1 MPDVRIE
8 RIANGYE
15 VCLTDP
21 EIVKANRK
29 PNSKYQN
36 ADREYAFKTVAEV
49 MKFLESH
56 LDAALPA
63 DDYESSFDAAVA
75 DATEEDD

>member
-1 MPDVRIE
+1 
-8 RIANGYE
+8 
-15 VCLTDP
+15 
-21 EIVKANRK
+21 
-29 PNSKYQN
+29 
-36 ADREYAFKTVAEV
+36 